1 MPTVIAIGTY
11 LRCWGTSLRHIAG
24 RDEGAIGSA
33 AGAGRADVRDFFTG
47 VALISY
53 EDLDRPTAVSAVTIL
68 EGPGA
73 DGR

>member
-11 LRCWGTSLRHIAG
+11 LPCWGTSLRRIAG
-24 RDEGAIGSA
+24 DDEHATLSA
-33 AGAGRADVRDFFTG
+33 VGAGRADVRDFFTG

>member
-1 MPTVIAIGTY
+1 MPTAIAIG
-11 LRCWGTSLRHIAG
+11 RCQPCWGTSLRRIAG
-24 RDEGAIGSA
+24 RDEDAIISA
-33 AGAGRADVRDFFTG
+33 VRAGRADVRDFFTG
-47 VALISY
+47 IALISY